1 MDAAATPSRFYRRGA
16 LIAAGCRSGPNE
28 WHQGT
33 LQCHACTP
41 ASPFPGPVRLGV
53 RQNRSLREGPK
64 SRVAFSMCAGGIGAP
79 RETLPPPDPY
89 VDVASLERPLAVF
102 SAAVALGAPDSA
114 LPARFWR
121 RRTRHPSPMP
131 AKRSA
136 KALPVVTV
144 TADCRQVT
152 LRRDLAAR
160 APARRPRLAAAGFGG
175 DRR

>member
-1 MDAAATPSRFYRRGA
+1 MAQVLTIWPSRFYRRGA
-16 LIAAGCRSGPNE
+16 LIAAGCRSGPSE

-79 RETLPPPDPY
+79 SRDAPSAGS
-89 VDVASLERPLAVF
+89 VASLERPLAVF

-114 LPARFWR
+114 LPARFRR
-121 RRTRHPSPMP
+121 RRTCHPSPMP
-131 AKRSA
+131 ATHSA

-175 DRR
+175 ARR